1 MDLGILPLSPKLAAV
16 LCPSESWIYTCFE
29 ALVLFKFSS
38 ETQMIIADKAQHKI
52 SHFPTKRVSSRIKR
66 EVNDDDDD
74 DFPNILGS
82 QSVLTKILTIAID
95 GIVTLAKH
103 SKIR

>member
-1 MDLGILPLSPKLAAV
+1 
-16 LCPSESWIYTCFE
+16 
-29 ALVLFKFSS
+29 
-38 ETQMIIADKAQHKI
+38 MIIADKAQHKI

-66 EVNDDDDD
+66 EVNDDDYDDDDDDD